1 MTRTLF
7 FIIAATLIITS
18 CASDPLYPKQKM
30 WAHRVNDTIT
40 LQQKELLFDGIETDI
55 YYSSSSNEIFVCHND
70 EDTINGLTLN
80 MWFDALKEPQN
91 HYYWLDVKN
100 LTYQN
105 ADLIAEQILKITQKH
120 NIKNKIFVESY
131 NTYALK
137 KVKRNDF
144 RTLLWV
150 ENLNWKDIDTSTWYA
165 ITKKAID
172 SVQPNAISCEY
183 GMFPLLCDTF
193 PDIDVHFWHTPA
205 NESTENITFTKE
217 MCDKKNVK
225 VVLVDYEK
233 PY

>member
-1 MTRTLF
+1 MKRTLF
-7 FIIAATLIITS
+7 FIIAATMLITS
-18 CASDPLYPKQKM
+18 CASDPYPTQKM

-40 LQQKELLFDGIETDI
+40 LKQKELLFDGIETDI
-55 YYSSSSNEIFVCHND
+55 YYSCSSNEIFVCHND

-80 MWFDALKEPQN
+80 MWFDALKEPQK

-105 ADLIAEQILKITQKH
+105 ADIIAEHILQITHKH
-120 NIKNKIFVESY
+120 KIKNKIFVESY
-131 NTYALK
+131 NSPALR
-137 KVKRNDF
+137 KVKRNNI

-150 ENLNWKDIDTSTWYA
+150 ENLNWKDIDTSAWYA
-165 ITKKAID
+165 ITRKAID

-205 NESTENITFTKE
+205 NESTENIAFTKE